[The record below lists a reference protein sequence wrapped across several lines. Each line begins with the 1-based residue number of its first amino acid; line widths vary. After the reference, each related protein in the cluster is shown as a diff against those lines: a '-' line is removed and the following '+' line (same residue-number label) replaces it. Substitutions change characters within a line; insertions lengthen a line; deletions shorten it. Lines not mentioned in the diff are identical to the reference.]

1 MSMYVIDPPSEP
13 DELGLGQTLDT
24 IQKIVEGDTPEGE
37 ALRQLLDWPPHGVP
51 EEPWYTMCGHPMWV
65 PNQCCH

>member
-24 IQKIVEGDTPEGE
+24 IQKIVEGERE
-37 ALRQLLDWPPHGVP
+37 LCPHVELTQDGARCMHCL
-51 EEPWYTMCGHPMWV
+51 EEV
-65 PNQCCH
+65 E